1 VVEPSARY
9 EEVKIPIPDPVH
21 GLEAVSGVIG
31 VPRWW
36 PTGSR
41 VGVVIAHGSTDDMN
55 DPVVEHV
62 HRELTERRYL
72 TLRFNFPFA
81 EAGTRRPDPLPVLR
95 RTMRAAIG
103 ALGRDPTAA
112 PAHLF
117 LGGKGLGGQ
126 VAADLASSRVRAD
139 GLFLMAYPLH
149 PQGKPEKQ
157 QPERLF
163 RIVSPVLFV
172 QGDRDRT
179 CDLDVLRGTLTR
191 VGAPTTIHVAA
202 EADRHFKV
210 LKKSQRTD
218 GADRGLGQ
226 HGRLDPEGPR
236 RHLLSAESDLYFRQI
251 PVGQMAN
258 FAYLVGSKTRREA
271 LLVDPAWSVDQLLDQ
286 ATTCR
291 SWEPSSPTTTRTT
304 WAARSSA
311 WTSRAWPSCWPASP
325 CPST

>member
-41 VGVVIAHGSTDDMN
+41 VGVVIAHGATDDMN

-149 PQGKPEKQ
+149 PQGKPEDQ

-191 VGAPTTIHVAA
+191 VGAPTTIHVAE

-210 LKKSQRTD
+210 LKKSHRTD
-218 GADRGLGQ
+218 EEVRTEVSDCMDDWIQKVLG
-226 HGRLDPEGPR
+226 G
-236 RHLLSAESDLYFRQI
+236 
-251 PVGQMAN
+251 
-258 FAYLVGSKTRREA
+258 
-271 LLVDPAWSVDQLLDQ
+271 
-286 ATTCR
+286 
-291 SWEPSSPTTTRTT
+291 
-304 WAARSSA
+304 
-311 WTSRAWPSCWPASP
+311 TS
-325 CPST
+325 

>member
-1 VVEPSARY
+1 LEPSARY
-9 EEVKIPIPDPVH
+9 EAVKISLPDPVH
-21 GLEAVSGVIG
+21 GLEAVSGVLG

-41 VGVVIAHGSTDDMN
+41 VSIVMGHGSTDDMD
-55 DPVVEHV
+55 DPVLEYL

-81 EAGTRRPDPLPVLR
+81 EAKKKRPDSMSVLR

-126 VAADLASSRVRAD
+126 VAADLASSRVRVD

-149 PQGKPEKQ
+149 PHGKPEKC

-163 RIVSPVLFV
+163 RIVSPVLFM
-172 QGDRDRT
+172 QGSRDRT
-179 CDLDVLRGTLTR
+179 CDLDLLRSTLTR
-191 VGAPTTIHVAA
+191 VGAPTTLHVAQ

-210 LKKSQRTD
+210 LKKSPRSDDEVRAELLRAMDDWIQKI
-218 GADRGLGQ
+218 LG
-226 HGRLDPEGPR
+226 GT
-236 RHLLSAESDLYFRQI
+236 
-251 PVGQMAN
+251 V
-258 FAYLVGSKTRREA
+258 
-271 LLVDPAWSVDQLLDQ
+271 
-286 ATTCR
+286 
-291 SWEPSSPTTTRTT
+291 
-304 WAARSSA
+304 
-311 WTSRAWPSCWPASP
+311 
-325 CPST
+325 